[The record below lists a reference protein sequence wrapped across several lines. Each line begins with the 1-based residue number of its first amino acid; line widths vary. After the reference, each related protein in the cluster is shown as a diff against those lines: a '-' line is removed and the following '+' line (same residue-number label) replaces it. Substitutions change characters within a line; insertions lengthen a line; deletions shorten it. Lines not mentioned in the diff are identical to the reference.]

1 MADFVDRVTLHA
13 AGGNGGH
20 GVSSIRREKFKP
32 LAGPDG
38 GNGGNGGSV
47 KLVVDPSTTTL
58 LGYHHLPHRKA
69 ENGNGGA
76 GDDRDGAHGADLI
89 LPVPDGTVVKD
100 TKGHVLADLTGVGAE
115 FVAAAGGRGGLG
127 NRALATPK
135 RKAPGFALLGEPGEE
150 RDIVLEL
157 KSIADVALVGFPSAG
172 KSSLVA
178 AISAARPKIADYPFT
193 TLVPNLGV
201 VQAGETRFTVA
212 DVPGLIPGA
221 SQGKGLGLE
230 FLRHIERTAV
240 IAQVIDCA
248 TLEPGRDPV
257 SDLDQLEEELS
268 IYSDRLGADESYGTP
283 LKDRPR
289 IVILNKIDVPDA
301 RELADFIKPEIE
313 ARGIPVFEVSTAS
326 HEGLRPLTFA
336 LAKLVQKARDE
347 APAAPPAPIII
358 KPTAVDETG
367 FTVTKKFD
375 AKAGNDY
382 YEILGAKPERWVKQ
396 TNFNNDEA
404 VGFLADRLAKLGVED
419 ELFKAGATP
428 GDEVRIGSSEKNA
441 VVFDWEPTMLTGPEL
456 LGARGTDLRF
466 ERAGRKTRDERRTE
480 FTERMDAKTA
490 ARDELWTEREAGHWV
505 DPAEVAPGEAI
516 EISEISD
523 DDA

>member
-1 MADFVDRVTLHA
+1 MATFVDRVVLHA

-20 GVSSIRREKFKP
+20 GVASIRREKFKP

-69 ENGNGGA
+69 DNGNGGA
-76 GDDRDGAHGADLI
+76 GDDRDGAHGGDLI

-100 TKGHVLADLTGVGAE
+100 TDGNVLADLTGAGTE
-115 FVAAAGGRGGLG
+115 FIAAAGGRGGLG

-157 KSIADVALVGFPSAG
+157 KSLADVALVGYPSAG

-201 VQAGETRFTVA
+201 VQAGDVRFTVA

-221 SQGKGLGLE
+221 SEGKGLGLE

-248 TLEPGRDPV
+248 TLEPGRDPL
-257 SDLDQLEEELS
+257 SDLDQLEHELAT
-268 IYSDRLGADESYGTP
+268 YSERLHDDESYGVP
-283 LKDRPR
+283 LVDRPR
-289 IVILNKIDVPDA
+289 VVVLNKIDVPEA
-301 RELADFIKPEIE
+301 RELADFVKPDIE
-313 ARGIPVFEVSTAS
+313 ARGLPVFEISTAS
-326 HEGLRPLTFA
+326 HEGLRELTFA
-336 LAKLVQKARDE
+336 LGKLVADYRASQPALEPAR
-347 APAAPPAPIII
+347 IVI
-358 KPTAVDETG
+358 KPVAVDESG
-367 FTVTKKFD
+367 FTVTKKTD
-375 AKAGNDY
+375 GKTGEPY
-382 YEILGAKPERWVKQ
+382 YEILGEKPERWVKQ
-396 TNFNNDEA
+396 TNFTNDEA
-404 VGFLADRLAKLGVED
+404 VGFLADRLAKIGIED
-419 ELFKAGATP
+419 ELYKAGATP
-428 GDEVRIGSSEKNA
+428 GDEVRIGNSEKNA

-466 ERAGRKTRDERRTE
+466 DQSGRKTRGERRQE
-480 FTERMDAKTA
+480 FTDRMDAKTA
-490 ARDELWTEREAGHWV
+490 ARDELWTEREAGQWT
-505 DPAEVAPGEAI
+505 DPAEDE
-516 EISEISD
+516 
-523 DDA
+523 